1 MDSLVACFDM
11 GFGRRSTRIAYFAP
25 SNNNNFAAMR
35 SEILQRI
42 QALLQNEDLEAIRK
56 DVRTEIESFRSLIQN
71 DFRAQREA
79 WDGEDH
85 EDDEK
90 FQFQPSPEE
99 IEFNGLVDQFK
110 EREKAWR
117 QRIAEEQR
125 ANLEVKTGLI
135 DELRTVI
142 QEEENIGSA
151 FARFNEVREKWEATG
166 DVPGDRYK
174 EVHDE
179 YHRLRDEFFY
189 NINIYKQLQEHDLQK
204 NLKLKEGLIEQAQTL
219 KSIEDLKE
227 RETLARGLQKQW
239 FDVGPSPRE
248 TFQELADTFFGLT
261 RETFDAV
268 KAYYD
273 DMRAQFEVHK
283 GEKEALINALQTL
296 LTQDIEDHKGWQTAT
311 KEVVELQAQ
320 WKATGFA
327 GKEHNETLWGQ
338 FREAADVFFERKQFF
353 YDRVKA
359 SSKVSKQK
367 KLKLIEEAESMQ
379 NSTDWKATSDAMIR
393 LQKAWKE
400 AGPCAPG
407 DEHKLWKSFR
417 SAQDVFFKAKKAQFA
432 DRHKEE
438 VANLELKRALLEKIE
453 AFQVSDN
460 RGQDL
465 DTLKGFS
472 QEWSA
477 IGFIPRKHLD
487 SVMNR
492 FRAAMDKHYDA
503 LSAKRSERSVETY
516 NKRIEKL
523 VAGDNR
529 DVKRE
534 QHILRDKIG
543 RLQQRITS
551 TEENMERFTGKGAE
565 SIREQALKTI
575 KGYRREIDE
584 IKAKLKLLRE
594 ATQND

>member
-1 MDSLVACFDM
+1 
-11 GFGRRSTRIAYFAP
+11 
-25 SNNNNFAAMR
+25 MR

-42 QALLQNEDLEAIRK
+42 QELLQNEDLEAIRK
-56 DVRTEIESFRSLIQN
+56 DVRTEIDSFRSLIQE
-71 DFRAQREA
+71 DFRTQRDA
-79 WDGEDH
+79 WAAEDH
-85 EDDEK
+85 EPDEK
-90 FQFQPSPEE
+90 FQFQPSAEE
-99 IEFNGLVDQFK
+99 LAFNELVESFK
-110 EREKAWR
+110 TREKAWR
-117 QRIAEEQR
+117 QRIADEQR
-125 ANLEVKTGLI
+125 ANLEVKTALI
-135 DELRTVI
+135 AELRTTI
-142 QEEENIGSA
+142 QEEENIGAA
-151 FARFNEVREKWEATG
+151 FARFNEVREKWDATG

-204 NLKLKEGLIEQAQTL
+204 NLALKEALIEQAKTL
-219 KSIEDLKE
+219 ATMEDLKA
-227 RETLARGLQKQW
+227 RETLARSLQKQW
-239 FDVGPSPRE
+239 FDIGPSPRE

-261 RETFDAV
+261 RDTFDAV

-273 DMRAQFEVHK
+273 DMRAQFEVHR
-283 GEKEALINALQTL
+283 GEKEALIAKLQSL
-296 LTQDIEDHKGWQTAT
+296 LTENIDGHKAWQAAT
-311 KEVVELQAQ
+311 QTVVGLQGE

-327 GKEHNETLWGQ
+327 GKEHNEALWGQ
-338 FREAADVFFERKQFF
+338 FREAADVFFERKQMF

-367 KLKLIEEAESMQ
+367 KVKLIEEAQALQ
-379 NSTDWKATSDAMIR
+379 NSTDWRATSDAMIR

-417 SAQDVFFKAKKAQFA
+417 EAQDVFFKAKKAQFA
-432 DRHKEE
+432 DRNKEE
-438 VANLELKRALLEKIE
+438 VANLALKQALLEKIE
-453 AFQVSDN
+453 AFELSDN

-472 QEWSA
+472 KEWSA

-487 SVMNR
+487 NVMNR

-534 QHILRDKIG
+534 QHILRDKIA

-594 ATQND
+594 ATAKD

>member
-25 SNNNNFAAMR
+25 SNNNFAAMR

-56 DVRTEIESFRSLIQN
+56 DVRTEIESFRSLIQD

-283 GEKEALINALQTL
+283 GEKEALINALLTL

-338 FREAADVFFERKQFF
+338 FREAADVFFERKQVF

-453 AFQVSDN
+453 AFQISDN

>member
-1 MDSLVACFDM
+1 
-11 GFGRRSTRIAYFAP
+11 
-25 SNNNNFAAMR
+25 MR

-42 QALLQNEDLEAIRK
+42 QDLLQNEDLEAIRK
-56 DVRTEIESFRSLIQN
+56 DVRTEIDSFRSLIQE
-71 DFRAQREA
+71 DFRTQRDA
-79 WDGEDH
+79 WAAEDH
-85 EDDEK
+85 EPDEK
-90 FQFQPSPEE
+90 FQFQPSAEE
-99 IEFNGLVDQFK
+99 LAFNELVESFK
-110 EREKAWR
+110 TREKAWR
-117 QRIAEEQR
+117 QRIADEQR
-125 ANLEVKTGLI
+125 ANLEVKTALI
-135 DELRTVI
+135 AELRTTI
-142 QEEENIGSA
+142 QEEENIGAA
-151 FARFNEVREKWEATG
+151 FARFNEVREKWDATG

-204 NLKLKEGLIEQAQTL
+204 NLALKEALIEQAKTL
-219 KSIEDLKE
+219 ATMEDLKA
-227 RETLARGLQKQW
+227 RETLARSLQKQW
-239 FDVGPSPRE
+239 FDIGPSPRE

-261 RETFDAV
+261 RDTFDAV

-283 GEKEALINALQTL
+283 GEKEALIAKLQSL
-296 LTQDIEDHKGWQTAT
+296 LTEDIDGHKAWQAAT
-311 KEVVELQAQ
+311 QTVVGLQGE

-327 GKEHNETLWGQ
+327 GKEHNEALWGQ
-338 FREAADVFFERKQFF
+338 FREAADVFFERKQMF

-359 SSKVSKQK
+359 SSKVSKLK
-367 KLKLIEEAESMQ
+367 KVKLIEEAQALQ
-379 NSTDWKATSDAMIR
+379 NSTDWRATSDAMIR

-417 SAQDVFFKAKKAQFA
+417 EAQDVFFKAKKAQFA
-432 DRHKEE
+432 DRNKEE
-438 VANLELKRALLEKIE
+438 VANLALKQALLEKIE
-453 AFQVSDN
+453 AFELSDN

-472 QEWSA
+472 KEWSA

-487 SVMNR
+487 TVMNR

-534 QHILRDKIG
+534 QHILRDKIA

-594 ATQND
+594 ATAKD

>member
-1 MDSLVACFDM
+1 
-11 GFGRRSTRIAYFAP
+11 
-25 SNNNNFAAMR
+25 MR

-42 QALLQNEDLEAIRK
+42 QELLQNEDLEAIRK
-56 DVRTEIESFRSLIQN
+56 DVRTEIDSFRSLIQE
-71 DFRAQREA
+71 DFRTQRDA
-79 WDGEDH
+79 WAAEDH
-85 EDDEK
+85 EPDEK
-90 FQFQPSPEE
+90 FQFQPSAEE
-99 IEFNGLVDQFK
+99 LAFNELVESFK
-110 EREKAWR
+110 TREKAWR
-117 QRIAEEQR
+117 QRIADEQR
-125 ANLEVKTGLI
+125 ANLEVKTALI
-135 DELRTVI
+135 AELRTTI
-142 QEEENIGSA
+142 QEEENIGAA
-151 FARFNEVREKWEATG
+151 FARFNEVREKWDATG

-204 NLKLKEGLIEQAQTL
+204 NLALKEALIEQAKTL
-219 KSIEDLKE
+219 ATMEDLKA
-227 RETLARGLQKQW
+227 RETLARSLQKQW
-239 FDVGPSPRE
+239 FDIGPSPRE

-261 RETFDAV
+261 RDTFDAV

-283 GEKEALINALQTL
+283 GEKEALIAKLQSL
-296 LTQDIEDHKGWQTAT
+296 LTEDIDGHKAWQAAT
-311 KEVVELQAQ
+311 QTVVGLQGE

-327 GKEHNETLWGQ
+327 GKEHNEALWGQ
-338 FREAADVFFERKQFF
+338 FREAADVFFERKQMF

-367 KLKLIEEAESMQ
+367 KVKLIEEAQALQ
-379 NSTDWKATSDAMIR
+379 NSTDWRATSDAMIR

-417 SAQDVFFKAKKAQFA
+417 EAQDVFFKAKKAQFA
-432 DRHKEE
+432 DRNKEE
-438 VANLELKRALLEKIE
+438 VANLALKQALLEKIE
-453 AFQVSDN
+453 AFELSDN

-472 QEWSA
+472 KEWSA

-487 SVMNR
+487 NVMNR

-534 QHILRDKIG
+534 QHILRDKIA

-594 ATQND
+594 ATAKD